1 MKVVKIL
8 GDHAREHCGCAAVMN
23 SLSNLLAGSYD
34 FFSKE
39 DRDYDI
45 LIVNGEGSMHHGS
58 KNFKIKMD
66 ALQEAL
72 DKGKQAYLINTVWQ
86 KNPNDYDEIL
96 KNISGII
103 VREEA
108 SRLDLLKNHGVNAK
122 VRLDISLQAKINKL
136 DEYINFHGT
145 DVVTDFYSSDFGGW
159 VKYSGGGRSKLP
171 YLDMKKF
178 TWSQFVMSLE
188 TAGLLITGRH
198 HAVFAACRAKTP
210 FVALESNT
218 HKISGFV
225 KMSKIPIPVC
235 MRPKELT
242 GAIKWAK
249 ENKNAYSEFFA
260 FLEEQPKFTLQD
272 IGL

>member
-1 MKVVKIL
+1 MKKVKVL
-8 GDHAREHCGCAAVMN
+8 GDHAREHCGCAAVMDSMN
-23 SLSNLLAGSYD
+23 ELLKNNYD
-34 FFSKE
+34 YSSKVV
-39 DRDYDI
+39 DDYDV

-58 KNFKIKMD
+58 KNFKSKMD
-66 ALQEAL
+66 AIKDAL
-72 DKGKQAYLINTVWQ
+72 SKGKQAFLINTVWQ
-86 KNPNDYDEIL
+86 KNPNDYDDVL

-108 SRLDLLKNHGVNAK
+108 SKIDLLENHGVDAL

-136 DEYINFHGT
+136 DEYINFYSA
-145 DVVTDFYSSDFGGW
+145 DVITDFYSSDFGGW
-159 VKYSGGGRSKLP
+159 VKYSGGARSRFP
-171 YLDMKKF
+171 YMDMKKF

-235 MRPKELT
+235 VKPKELT
-242 GAIKWAK
+242 AAIKWAK
-249 ENKNAYSEFFA
+249 ENKNAYEDFFN
-260 FLEEQPKFTLQD
+260 FLDEQPKFTLKD